1 MIPNHKTMLYR
12 VTLLFVVV
20 VIVVVANIVP
30 RVSEPSAPEADSI
43 CEDEIVPCIT
53 EVVAE
58 EPPVTLQTELVEE
71 VTPAEIE
78 PEPEVQYEGVLV
90 PSNLTADELR
100 KGLLYELKDYAEE
113 FIQAE
118 KETGI
123 NAVFLSSVAALE
135 SGWGRSDV
143 ATKRNNL
150 FGWTASSG
158 YKVFD
163 SKEECI
169 SFVAERIKTLYLSPD
184 GKYFNGYEV
193 HDINIKYNGSQH
205 WEDSVTQIMDNIMNR
220 IEKES

>member
-12 VTLLFVVV
+12 VALLLAVV
-20 VIVVVANIVP
+20 VIIVVANIVP
-30 RVSEPSAPEADSI
+30 RASEPSAPEADSI
-43 CEDEIVPCIT
+43 CEDEVVPCTT

-58 EPPVTLQTELVEE
+58 EPPVTIQRVLVEE
-71 VTPAEIE
+71 VQPVIE

-100 KGLLYELKDYAEE
+100 RGLLYELKDYAEE

-169 SFVAERIKTLYLSPD
+169 SFVAERIKVLYLSPD

-193 HDINIKYNGSQH
+193 SDINTKYNGSQH
-205 WEDSVTQIMDNIMNR
+205 WEDTVTQIMGNITNR
-220 IEKES
+220 IEREN

>member
-1 MIPNHKTMLYR
+1 MLYR
-12 VTLLFVVV
+12 VTLLLT
-20 VIVVVANIVP
+20 VIVIAVVANIVP
-30 RVSEPSAPEADSI
+30 RASETSAPEAGSI
-43 CEDEIVPCIT
+43 SEDEIVPCVA

-58 EPPVTLQTELVEE
+58 EPPVTTRTEIIEE
-71 VTPAEIE
+71 VLVVEE
-78 PEPEVQYEGVLV
+78 PEPEEQFEGVLV

-100 KGLLYELKDYAEE
+100 KGLLYELKEYAEE

-143 ATKRNNL
+143 SVKRNNL

-169 SFVAERIKTLYLSPD
+169 S
-184 GKYFNGYEV
+184 
-193 HDINIKYNGSQH
+193 
-205 WEDSVTQIMDNIMNR
+205 
-220 IEKES
+220 